1 MLCQTIW
8 EMTMEG
14 IKTFF
19 LHQAEAPNQLYAE
32 VWGNWA
38 FTPTCWLY
46 GYSRLYTFDEKGE
59 LTGYRLIETDWIK
72 TALGVA
78 LFAPGLAL
86 GTICALYARYEDP
99 QVAMRSEKIR
109 SSVYDYDR
117 ECKELWDLG
126 LELLGE
132 IMTPDKAQ
140 LKKQWEK
147 ESIDPLIQKLA
158 KLIPSLTKHM
168 FEELELESQATKKP
182 KETLISTQVTEKN
195 TAGRYCWV
203 FFQVVQIY
211 QIVRLQKTIHID
223 RQEEVTLFHTDS
235 DAENAFEPFYQNG
248 TSKYALR
255 EAYNTFCR
263 TFANLAA
270 KTTKDARFRK
280 HTFLDE
286 SKDSY
291 LAYLSDDNYGGQL
304 PTPIHIGRLFLTK
317 KALDEVLANQN

>member
-1 MLCQTIW
+1 MICQTIW

-38 FTPTCWLY
+38 FTPICWLY
-46 GYSRLYTFDEKGE
+46 GYSRLYTFDNQGEIKGC
-59 LTGYRLIETDWIK
+59 RLIETDWIK
-72 TALGVA
+72 TAVGAA
-78 LFAPGLAL
+78 LFAPGLAF
-86 GTICALYARYEDP
+86 GTVCTLYARYEDP
-99 QVAMRSEKIR
+99 QVAIRSEKITAAI
-109 SSVYDYDR
+109 YLYDR
-117 ECKELWDLG
+117 KSEELWGLG
-126 LELLGE
+126 VELLGE
-132 IMTPDKAQ
+132 IMTRDESQ
-140 LKKQWEK
+140 LKAQWEK
-147 ESIDPLIQKLA
+147 KSIDPLIRKLA
-158 KLIPSLTKHM
+158 DLIPSLTKHM
-168 FEELELESQATKKP
+168 LEELEFESQATKNP

-211 QIVRLQKTIHID
+211 QIIRQQKTIHID
-223 RQEEVTLFHTDS
+223 PQENFTQYHTEG
-235 DAENAFEPFYQNG
+235 DAKSASEPFYQKD
-248 TSKYALR
+248 TTKYALR
-255 EAYNTFCR
+255 EAYNTFCK

-270 KTTKDARFRK
+270 TIKDTRFKK

-291 LAYLSDDNYGGQL
+291 VAYLSNPDYGGEF

-317 KALDEVLANQN
+317 KALDEVLANQK